1 MLIIKEKI
9 LEKYSI
15 LELKKIFGSWF
26 LYFKRSDFKGEL
38 YNITSYLTIN
48 NLDYSLEE
56 FKKDYPKLSNN
67 KEIAT
72 IFKLYKSGFSLRT
85 WSIKFNKNINH
96 LKKQLKDGYIYNST
110 SIPKEFLK
118 YVDIAIDTSDFKIE
132 LYKKHIEL
140 YGEKEKL
147 EAFRRTYSL
156 KERVY
161 FEKYK
166 NSYHLAF
173 KGFLADYISYK
184 EREE

>member
-85 WSIKFNKNINH
+85 WGIKFNK
-96 LKKQLKDGYIYNST
+96 
-110 SIPKEFLK
+110 
-118 YVDIAIDTSDFKIE
+118 DIII
-132 LYKKHIEL
+132 
-140 YGEKEKL
+140 
-147 EAFRRTYSL
+147 
-156 KERVY
+156 
-161 FEKYK
+161 
-166 NSYHLAF
+166 
-173 KGFLADYISYK
+173 
-184 EREE
+184 

>member
-85 WSIKFNKNINH
+85 WGIKFNKDINH

-118 YVDIAIDTSDFKIE
+118 YVDISIDTSDFKIE